1 MGFAHPSAIS
11 PTIAIAPLLS
21 IHLLLCIYFLICSIN
36 KGNVFFDDIIL
47 HIKLIMLSPVLNK
60 LVVYSWVLSSSF
72 SIEFI
77 RFILTCTNFLNNS
90 ESFFVKIFFDA

>member
-1 MGFAHPSAIS
+1 
-11 PTIAIAPLLS
+11 
-21 IHLLLCIYFLICSIN
+21 
-36 KGNVFFDDIIL
+36 
-47 HIKLIMLSPVLNK
+47 MLSPVLNK

-90 ESFFVKIFFDA
+90 ESFLVKIFF